1 MSIHRPAAR
10 QRGFTLIEAI
20 VVIVITAIIGGM
32 VAVFIRMPVQGYV
45 DMVARAE
52 VTDLADTAM
61 HRIKRDIRLA
71 LPNSLRVTQVAGV
84 QYIEFLLTKA
94 GGRYLADEDNAA
106 AAGTI
111 LDWGNVANRA
121 FTVVGGAGAMPTGKQ
136 TILAGDYLVIYNLGD
151 GQEPAN
157 AYVNCTGVA
166 QCNRAVIQNVAGNLI
181 TLVENPFAAQVS
193 LNPQEPMAKWQSPG
207 MRFQVVTSA
216 VSYVCDPARRT
227 LTRYW
232 NYAITVAQPADLT
245 LLAAPDANKG
255 LTAAS
260 HALLA
265 NNVSTCS
272 FDYLNLANI
281 HSGLI
286 TLRLAFENLGS
297 NSGVVT
303 LVQQV
308 HVDNTP

>member
-1 MSIHRPAAR
+1 MSIHPLAPR

-20 VVIVITAIIGGM
+20 VVIVITAIIGGI
-32 VAVFIRMPVQGYV
+32 VAVFIRAPVQGYV

-52 VTDLADTAM
+52 LTDLADTTLRRM
-61 HRIKRDIRLA
+61 KRDIRLA
-71 LPNSLRVTQVAGV
+71 LPNSLRVTNVGGV
-84 QYIEFLLTKA
+84 QYVEFLLAKA
-94 GGRYLADEDNAA
+94 GGRYLAAEDNAA
-106 AAGTI
+106 AAGAI
-111 LDWGNVANRA
+111 LDWEDADNRA
-121 FTVVGGAGAMPTGKQ
+121 FTVVGGANAMPTGKQ
-136 TILAGDYLVIYNLGD
+136 TILANDYLVIYNLGE

-157 AYVNCTGVA
+157 AYNCAA
-166 QCNRAVIQNVAGNLI
+166 QCNRAVIQNVAGNLV
-181 TLVENPFAAQVS
+181 TLTTNPFALQPI
-193 LNPQEPMAKWQSPG
+193 LLQMKSPG

-216 VSYVCDPARRT
+216 VSYVCDPTQRT

-232 NYAITVAQPADLT
+232 NYAIAAAQPTDLA
-245 LLAAPDANKG
+245 LLAAPDTNKG

-265 NNVSTCS
+265 NNVSTCV
-272 FDYLNLANI
+272 FDYLNLANTR
-281 HSGLI
+281 SGLI
-286 TLRLAFENLGS
+286 GLRLAFENLGS